1 MKKLATMAL
10 AAASVLALA
19 APARAA
25 DSDADFVARAASDG
39 MLEVELGQHAAKNA
53 MDPAVRHFGEMMA
66 ADHAKAGQELKA
78 AAAKVG
84 ITVPAEMG
92 DAQQMEKSELL
103 AKQGE
108 AFDFAYMDAMVDAH
122 EKAIDHFRAQATQD
136 ETEIDRFAARTLPT
150 LQKHL
155 TEAKAVRER
164 VAPKVSR

>member
-10 AAASVLALA
+10 AAASALVLA

-25 DSDADFVARAASDG
+25 DSDADFVALAASDG
-39 MLEVELGQHAAKNA
+39 MLEVELGQFAAKNA
-53 MDPAVRHFGEMMA
+53 LDPGVRQFGAMMA
-66 ADHAKAGQELKA
+66 ADHAKAGAELKA
-78 AAAKVG
+78 AAAKAGV
-84 ITVPAEMG
+84 TVPTQMG

-103 AKQGE
+103 EKQGT
-108 AFDFAYMDAMVDAH
+108 AFDYAYMDAMVEAH
-122 EKAIDHFRAQATQD
+122 EKAIEHFRAQAAQD

-155 TEAKAVRER
+155 EEARAVRER